1 MKHET
6 NPNVLLSKLMTNK
19 LETHED
25 LKLAE
30 VLVWQFD
37 RIISKRLRKL
47 GQLTQFPQYIKTLN
61 TAQLADLVVELNK
74 CE

>member
-1 MKHET
+1 MKHEID
-6 NPNVLLSKLMTNK
+6 PNMLLSKLMANK
-19 LETHED
+19 LVTHED

-47 GQLTQFPQYIKTLN
+47 GQLTQFKQYVKTLD
-61 TAQLADLVVELNK
+61 TAQLADLMVELNK